1 MQSVNEKTLQLNKF
15 YGSLVK
21 KLRLKH
27 TNFSVNKL
35 AESYDIARG
44 NLSKIENGCNDP
56 KLSTMWKISEAVGLK
71 FSEIVRMLEEEL
83 GDDFKLIDE

>member
-1 MQSVNEKTLQLNKF
+1 MQSANEKTLQLNKS

-44 NLSKIENGCNDP
+44 NLSKIENGYNDQ
-56 KLSTMWKISEAVGLK
+56 SFQQCGK
-71 FSEIVRMLEEEL
+71 FQ
-83 GDDFKLIDE
+83 KQ